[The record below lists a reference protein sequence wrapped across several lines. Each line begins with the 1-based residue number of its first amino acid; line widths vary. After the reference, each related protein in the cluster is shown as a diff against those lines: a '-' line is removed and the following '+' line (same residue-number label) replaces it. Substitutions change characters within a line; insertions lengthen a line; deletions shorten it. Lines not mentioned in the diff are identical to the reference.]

1 MTRPEIKI
9 PQGRARRGEP
19 PPAELLPA
27 ELLPAE
33 PPSAGPLHGKALP
46 GQSRNDRG
54 AKVGADPVASTSRPG
69 EVAAA
74 CAIGAEVLRTEAA
87 ALISLA
93 EGLGD
98 DFAAAV
104 AAVLKVSGRVVCS
117 GMGKSGHV
125 ARKIAATLASTGTP
139 AHFVHPAEAAH
150 GDLGMIAPG
159 DLCLL
164 LSNSGE
170 TAELGAIVAYT
181 RRFGIALIGV
191 SKDPASSLMR
201 AADIALVLP
210 DAPEACAIGM
220 APTTSTTLML
230 ALGDALAVAVMR
242 ARGFSADD
250 FATFH
255 PGGKLG
261 AQMLR
266 VAQVMVGAG
275 ALPEVAPDAPM
286 SEVLIEMSARGF
298 GLAAVVDAGRLVGVI
313 SDGDLRRNIDGLMGR
328 RARDVATRNP
338 RAIRP
343 EALLGAA
350 VREMNA
356 AKIGVLCVTDAA
368 GELVG
373 MIRLHDCLR
382 AGVV

>member
-1 MTRPEIKI
+1 MTQA
-9 PQGRARRGEP
+9 QGLDPDPRTAS
-19 PPAELLPA
+19 LL
-27 ELLPAE
+27 
-33 PPSAGPLHGKALP
+33 
-46 GQSRNDRG
+46 
-54 AKVGADPVASTSRPG
+54 
-69 EVAAA
+69 AA
-74 CAIGAEVLRTEAA
+74 GAEVLRTEAD
-87 ALISLA
+87 ALRQL
-93 EGLGD
+93 
-98 DFAAAV
+98 
-104 AAVLKVSGRVVCS
+104 AAVLDHHFADAAGAILGVSGRVICS

-150 GDLGMIAPG
+150 GDLGMIAAG

-170 TAELGAIVAYT
+170 TPELAAIIAYS
-181 RRFGIALIGV
+181 RRFAIPLIGI
-191 SKDPASSLMR
+191 SKVADSSLMR

-242 ARGFSADD
+242 ARGFSARD

-261 AQMLR
+261 AQMLT
-266 VAQVMVGAG
+266 VGQVMVGPG
-275 ALPEVAPDAPM
+275 ALPEVTPEMAMPQ
-286 SEVLIEMSARGF
+286 VLLEMTARGF
-298 GLAAVVDAGRLVGVI
+298 GLAAVMQEGRLWGVI
-313 SDGDLRRNIDGLMGR
+313 SDGDLRRHMDGLMTR
-328 RARDVATRNP
+328 RAGDVATRTP
-338 RAIRP
+338 RSIRP
-343 EALLGAA
+343 DALLAEA
-350 VREMNA
+350 VRVMNE
-356 AKIGVLCVTDAA
+356 AKIGVLCVTDAEA
-368 GELVG
+368 RLVG